1 MRLLPLMLLALAFWL
16 SKPLEAQMRA
26 GSSGLLN
33 IPVGEI
39 HPDKTFSAGLNY
51 LPVGQ
56 VSKSFGGNT
65 ANYFFNL
72 SFLPFTELT
81 YRLTLFAVHRKG
93 NFTQQDRSFNV
104 KFRLLKEQK
113 ILPSLLAGMEDIY
126 SSGSGEGNQ
135 YFASSYVVSTK
146 TLSTRAHI
154 FRLTAGYGYNYKSRA
169 SLDGVFGGLSYSP
182 KRFSNVTLLAEY
194 DTRHFNFA
202 GTVLLWK
209 HLFIYG
215 GYYGTDEP
223 AAGLAY
229 RIHL

>member
-1 MRLLPLMLLALAFWL
+1 MTLLILKNSCMRLLPLILFAAACWL

-51 LPVGQ
+51 LPIGQ
-56 VSKSFGGNT
+56 VNKKFGDNT

-104 KFRLLKEQK
+104 KFRLLKEKK

-126 SSGSGEGNQ
+126 SSGSGEENQ

-154 FRLTAGYGYNYKSRA
+154 FRLTEIGRA
-169 SLDGVFGGLSYSP
+169 HV
-182 KRFSNVTLLAEY
+182 
-194 DTRHFNFA
+194 
-202 GTVLLWK
+202 
-209 HLFIYG
+209 
-215 GYYGTDEP
+215 
-223 AAGLAY
+223 
-229 RIHL
+229 